1 MAVGREQQMTTD
13 THAASEPCCVGVQAA
28 AGACVTSSAALPSS
42 LLWLAND
49 TINRPPNARC
59 RNQEFAETL
68 GGLTEPVDA
77 SAAGAKRLPRIRCKT
92 AGPSAEGAPGWAN
105 GSPSTRRTGHLHRQF
120 TPTGT

>member
-13 THAASEPCCVGVQAA
+13 THAASEPCCVGVQAV

-59 RNQEFAETL
+59 RN
-68 GGLTEPVDA
+68 
-77 SAAGAKRLPRIRCKT
+77 
-92 AGPSAEGAPGWAN
+92 
-105 GSPSTRRTGHLHRQF
+105 H
-120 TPTGT
+120 